1 MELNIGTI
9 TVILSIVGSLLGIV
23 QQMKAMKKSQ
33 EDAVRAQAEQQV
45 ALQAR
50 LESLERSVASH
61 NQYAEKFASLT
72 QTIVEMRTDLRWI
85 KDSLDK

>member
-61 NQYAEKFASLT
+61 NQYAEKFASVT
-72 QTIVEMRTDLRWI
+72 ESIVAMQTDLAWI
-85 KDSLDK
+85 KNSLSK

>member
-23 QQMKAMKKSQ
+23 QQMKSMKRSQ
-33 EDAVRAQAEQQV
+33 EEAVRTQAEQQA
-45 ALQAR
+45 ALQLR
-50 LESLERSVASH
+50 LESLEKAVASH
-61 NQYAEKFASLT
+61 NAYAEKFASLS
-72 QTIVEMRTDLRWI
+72 QAIIEMRTDLRWI